1 MAFKAGVAK
10 VKITPPVG
18 IALAGFAARQEGCR
32 GIHDDL
38 YAKALV
44 LDDGCTKVAV
54 VTCDFVGPDR
64 TFVEEIR
71 RIVEERTGIEGAH
84 VMVCGS
90 HTHSGPMWTSP
101 IFWDRKEDED
111 IEGEWAKLLPRTIA
125 GAVLMAADRL
135 EEAKIGFGAGEANV
149 GINRRLL
156 NEAGK
161 VGSIAPDPS
170 RVRDPQVGVVR
181 VDRADGRPL
190 AVLVNYACHAVVLG
204 ADNFLISADYPG
216 YAMRTLERVVGDAT
230 VLFANGCCGNINP
243 QWRGSFEAAERS
255 GNILAGEALKVLQEI
270 EPSSKGVLR
279 MEQKLIH
286 LPIKAFP
293 ALDEAKQVV
302 GEKKALLS
310 QYGDGEL
317 PEHMGG
323 IRGEL
328 IHAQYRVSV
337 IEGLAVHQSEE
348 DMREQRMATE
358 MQGLTVG
365 DAALVMLPGEMFA
378 EIGLEIKERSPF
390 GRTSVIGYANDYGV
404 SYVPTAQAYEEGG
417 YEPDWAKVAPGADRV
432 VVEEAVAMLST
443 LNGNEY

>member
-1 MAFKAGVAK
+1 MAWKAGVAK
-10 VKITPPVG
+10 VNITPPVG
-18 IALAGFAARQEGCR
+18 IAQAGFGARKEGCR
-32 GIHDDL
+32 GIHDEL
-38 YAKALV
+38 VAKALV
-44 LDDGCTKVAV
+44 LDDGRTKAAV

-64 TFVEEIR
+64 TFVKEIR

-101 IFWDRKEDED
+101 IFWERKEEED

-135 EEAKIGFGAGEANV
+135 EEAKIGFGAGEADV
-149 GINRRLL
+149 GVNRRRL

-161 VGSIAPDPS
+161 VGTIAPDPS

-204 ADNFLISADYPG
+204 ADNLLISADYPG
-216 YAMRTLERVVGDAT
+216 YAMRTLERVLGDAT

-243 QWRGSFEAAERS
+243 KWKGSFEAAERS
-255 GNILAGEALKVLQEI
+255 GNVLAGEALKVLQEI
-270 EPSSKGVLR
+270 EPSAEEALR
-279 MEQKLIH
+279 MERRLIH

-293 ALDEAKQVV
+293 PLDEAKQVV
-302 GEKKALLS
+302 EEKKALLS

-317 PEHMGG
+317 PEHMG
-323 IRGEL
+323 RLRWEL
-328 IHAQYRVSV
+328 MHAHYRVSV
-337 IEGLAVHQSEE
+337 IEGLAAHQSEE
-348 DMREQRMATE
+348 DLSQQRMATE
-358 MQGLTVG
+358 MQVLAVG
-365 DAALVMLPGEMFA
+365 DTALVMLPGEIFA

-390 GRTSVIGYANDYGV
+390 GRTFVIGYANDYGV

-432 VVEEAVAMLST
+432 VVEEAVAMLSAV
-443 LNGNEY
+443 NGNEQ